1 MVYCRPLWDDEF
13 PGEKFDVKPYQL
25 KKDSSGK
32 YSNVRES
39 VQLDRDK
46 KYIIAFLDKTRND
59 DDKFQVLYEFNGR
72 YNRWREKGYC
82 SVFNEHK

>member
-1 MVYCRPLWDDEF
+1 MQVVCLTQSRLR
-13 PGEKFDVKPYQL
+13 KFSQRWCIAAL
-25 KKDSSGK
+25 FGMMN
-32 YSNVRES
+32 SNVRES

-59 DDKFQVLYEFNGR
+59 DDKIQVLYEFNGR